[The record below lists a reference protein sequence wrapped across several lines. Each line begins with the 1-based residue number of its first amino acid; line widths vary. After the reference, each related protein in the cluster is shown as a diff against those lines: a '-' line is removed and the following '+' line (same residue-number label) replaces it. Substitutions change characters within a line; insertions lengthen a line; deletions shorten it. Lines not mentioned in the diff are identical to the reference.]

1 MKNKS
6 EKLNIFLITF
16 VFFPFWFELTDKNN
30 LIIKEILF
38 FYVIVFLIF
47 FLIFRFLEKNRY
59 YKTEIFISSSIII
72 LGLDINFGFWIF
84 FKELFNHNILNYFSS
99 FIFLILST
107 FCVIYIVNQQ
117 QKNKVIFVAIL
128 VSIVIFNFSTSVF
141 YNSNNENIFKIKDN
155 LNTKNTKK
163 KLIIFLDEMM
173 GPAAID
179 KNIKFG
185 KIAIN
190 SYIKTFKKNGFILYD
205 KAYGIYPNT
214 VESIPHTLNFS
225 YEKKNNTL
233 NLSGENFR
241 NKDSKWYVKKNI
253 LFDQNRNI
261 LTNRSLGLDLCN
273 HKNVSKCVNLKAPK
287 LGSDFIEGFH
297 VTKKNFIFDKLIKSN
312 SIILKYIYR
321 IFYEIN
327 FFDEKSDFSYQKAYF
342 EKNLD
347 NISQLILN
355 TNYELFVFH
364 LVVPHRPLGF
374 KLKDNFMC
382 GFDNQ
387 KAKIQF
393 TKDKY
398 QMSEYYEELICTNI
412 FLESFFKKLKDF
424 SVYDELEIVILSD
437 TGLVTTFENKIVD
450 YLSGYSTLF
459 AVKKNKPNK
468 NFTNQTFSN
477 QYLFS
482 KYLDKN
488 FKEDESVEIKN
499 FIYDPSK
506 RIFLDFSN
514 IIQLNKFNF

>member
-1 MKNKS
+1 M
-6 EKLNIFLITF
+6 
-16 VFFPFWFELTDKNN
+16 
-30 LIIKEILF
+30 
-38 FYVIVFLIF
+38 
-47 FLIFRFLEKNRY
+47 
-59 YKTEIFISSSIII
+59 
-72 LGLDINFGFWIF
+72 
-84 FKELFNHNILNYFSS
+84 
-99 FIFLILST
+99 
-107 FCVIYIVNQQ
+107 
-117 QKNKVIFVAIL
+117 
-128 VSIVIFNFSTSVF
+128 
-141 YNSNNENIFKIKDN
+141 
-155 LNTKNTKK
+155 
-163 KLIIFLDEMM
+163 
-173 GPAAID
+173 
-179 KNIKFG
+179 
-185 KIAIN
+185 
-190 SYIKTFKKNGFILYD
+190 
-205 KAYGIYPNT
+205 
-214 VESIPHTLNFS
+214 
-225 YEKKNNTL
+225 
-233 NLSGENFR
+233 
-241 NKDSKWYVKKNI
+241 
-253 LFDQNRNI
+253 
-261 LTNRSLGLDLCN
+261 
-273 HKNVSKCVNLKAPK
+273 
-287 LGSDFIEGFH
+287 
-297 VTKKNFIFDKLIKSN
+297 
-312 SIILKYIYR
+312 
-321 IFYEIN
+321 
-327 FFDEKSDFSYQKAYF
+327 
-342 EKNLD
+342 
-347 NISQLILN
+347 N

-364 LVVPHRPLGF
+364 LVVPHRPFGF